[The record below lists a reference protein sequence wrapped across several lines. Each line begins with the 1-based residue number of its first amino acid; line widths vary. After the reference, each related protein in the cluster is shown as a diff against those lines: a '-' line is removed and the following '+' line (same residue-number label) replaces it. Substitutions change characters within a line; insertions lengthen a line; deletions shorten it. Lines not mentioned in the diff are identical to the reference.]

1 MEERDAQEGCES
13 EPGGGGGGK
22 GWGIRWVGVG
32 KAPKGICL
40 NFH

>member
-13 EPGGGGGGK
+13 EPGRGVGGK
-22 GWGIRWVGVG
+22 SWRNPLVGVG